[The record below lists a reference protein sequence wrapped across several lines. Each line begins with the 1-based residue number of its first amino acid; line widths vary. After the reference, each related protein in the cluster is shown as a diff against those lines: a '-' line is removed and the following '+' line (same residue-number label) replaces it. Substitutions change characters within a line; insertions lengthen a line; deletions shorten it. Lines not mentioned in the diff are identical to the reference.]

1 MKKILQYTFSLVAII
16 TMSPTLAGTHFSQ
29 SKSESILAQH
39 NIKAI
44 QIYNQLKNKYIQKTD
59 PLIIAW
65 GNRLTFY
72 HHHSVQEYPIV
83 SEEYNELKGIA
94 HVTLAVFALFNSMNQ
109 FPKNIVDVKT
119 YKNLIVNTEKAVNG
133 LSLSSQ
139 QKERQKK
146 ILNLTNELLKS
157 AIDKNFAS
165 QQAMNSFFD
174 LISPLIMENIN
185 EATKIE
191 ITLINKQMTKIQ
203 HQLTSEERNKLF
215 VIIPVPKMPR
225 QDNIVGQ
232 YFSKYLNISIESE
245 RLIYAEGLTETQSVL
260 SVVGTW
266 QIESLLS
273 ASFFHDPDRM
283 KKDLVSNNAQEY
295 LQHCK
300 VDMTNKV
307 ALVCN

>member
-1 MKKILQYTFSLVAII
+1 MPLTV
-16 TMSPTLAGTHFSQ
+16 AGTPSAE
-29 SKSESILAQH
+29 SNAESIIAQH
-39 NIKAI
+39 NLMAI
-44 QIYNQLKNKYIQKTD
+44 QIYNQLKNKTIQKTD

-72 HHHSVQEYPIV
+72 HRHKIRDYFIV

-94 HVTLAVFALFNSMNQ
+94 HVTLAVFALFNPLNE
-109 FPKNIVDVKT
+109 FPKNSEEVKA
-119 YKNLIVNTEKAVNG
+119 YQNSLVSTEKAIDG

-146 ILNLTNELLKS
+146 ILRLTNTLLKD
-157 AIDKNFAS
+157 AMDKKVVS
-165 QQAMNSFFD
+165 QQALNNFFS

-191 ITLINKQMTKIQ
+191 ITLLNQQMTKIQ
-203 HQLTSEERNKLF
+203 HQLTPEERNKLF

-225 QDNIVGQ
+225 QENIVGQ
-232 YFSKYLNISIESE
+232 YFSKYMNVPIETE
-245 RLIYAEGLTETQSVL
+245 RLIYAEGLTDTQSVL
-260 SVVGTW
+260 SIVGTW

-283 KKDLVSNNAQEY
+283 KKDLVSTNAKAY

-300 VDMTNKV
+300 VDRTNKV
-307 ALVCN
+307 ALVCS